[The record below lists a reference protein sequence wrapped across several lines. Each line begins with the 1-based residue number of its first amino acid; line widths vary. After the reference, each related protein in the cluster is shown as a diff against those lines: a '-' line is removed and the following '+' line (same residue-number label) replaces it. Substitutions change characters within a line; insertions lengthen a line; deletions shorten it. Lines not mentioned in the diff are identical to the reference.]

1 MIALQSGDSVAEI
14 VPERGALCS
23 RLRLG
28 GRELLFMD
36 AAPLADPQKDV
47 RGGIRV
53 RFPIAGKRPPD
64 PALRQHGFAGNA
76 AWEPTLAGAS
86 RRECRLREPPRD
98 GYPWETDALLAFTL
112 SESALRLDFT
122 LHNTGE
128 EKQPFQLGFHPY
140 FAAADKAAARVET
153 QATRALDNRSGAEVT
168 PRLDFS
174 AGELDLRL
182 LDHREPGT
190 IFHCGG
196 KQPVQLS
203 WSPEFSLLVLLTLP
217 GRDFVCVE
225 PWTARSLQLDPGET
239 RSLSF
244 EIAL

>member
-1 MIALQSGDSVAEI
+1 MIVLQNGEALAEI

-23 RLRLG
+23 RLRLDG
-28 GRELLFMD
+28 SELLFMD
-36 AAPLADPQKDV
+36 PSTLADPQKNV
-47 RGGIRV
+47 RGGIPV
-53 RFPIAGKRPPD
+53 LFPIAGKPPAD
-64 PALRQHGFAGNA
+64 STLKQHGFARNV
-76 AWEPTLAGAS
+76 AWEPMLAGPS
-86 RRECRLREPPRD
+86 RLECRLREAPRD

-140 FAAADKAAARVET
+140 FAAADKSVARVET
-153 QATRALDNRSGAEVT
+153 QATRALDNRNGGEVT
-168 PRLDFS
+168 PRLDFN

-182 LDHREPGT
+182 LDHREAGT
-190 IFHCGG
+190 VFHGG

-203 WSPEFSLLVLLTLP
+203 WSPEFSLLVLWTLP

-225 PWTARSLQLDPGET
+225 PWTARSLQLEPGEA
-239 RSLSF
+239 RNLSF
-244 EIAL
+244 EISL